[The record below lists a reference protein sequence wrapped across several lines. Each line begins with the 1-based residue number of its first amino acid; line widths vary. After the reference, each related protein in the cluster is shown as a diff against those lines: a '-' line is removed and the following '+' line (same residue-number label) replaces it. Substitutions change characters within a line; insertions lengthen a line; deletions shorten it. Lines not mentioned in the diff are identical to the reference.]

1 MQVLRRGQNT
11 VACGCVGHRIPHD
24 LADFEA
30 ADLIDEEHRSI
41 CVGDVPLRLIL
52 RHLFIWI
59 SVLVMGDG

>member
-1 MQVLRRGQNT
+1 MRFQRRGESNLKP
-11 VACGCVGHRIPHD
+11 RIPHD